1 MLIPGCPVSGGGI
14 NSARRRGRLD
24 GVRGIPNTTLSPP
37 IMIDRLISG
46 THAHRSLVPALMSVF
61 GHCTSLR
68 CLSILSHSCMVHECI
83 AVSGHLRFGRM
94 VRIFHMLL

>member
-46 THAHRSLVPALMSVF
+46 THCTQVPCSCFDVSLW
-61 GHCTSLR
+61 SLADR
-68 CLSILSHSCMVHECI
+68 NPNKGPVCSAPH
-83 AVSGHLRFGRM
+83 
-94 VRIFHMLL
+94 